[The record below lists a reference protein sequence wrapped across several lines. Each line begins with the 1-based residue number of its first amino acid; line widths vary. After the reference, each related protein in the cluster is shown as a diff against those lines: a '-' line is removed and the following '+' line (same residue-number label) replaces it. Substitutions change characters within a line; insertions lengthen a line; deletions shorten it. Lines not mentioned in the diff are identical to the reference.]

1 MRSVGA
7 LDRSPAISFQG
18 GSRVLRA
25 LRDVGS
31 ALWADPYGRI
41 GACILCLFALAALAS
56 PHIAPYDPWANN
68 YRPDGQLARLEGI
81 STRHW
86 FGTTYYGHDVLSQ
99 TLLGSRLAFA
109 VGLISAL
116 LIGFIGTNVG
126 LISGYFGGRVDD
138 VLMRITD
145 VAYAIPFLPF
155 MIVIVSLFGP
165 RVEVIV
171 GSMSL
176 IFWRT
181 AARVVRSQVL
191 SLRERPY
198 VLAARAA
205 GAGHLRILY
214 VHLLPNVLPLAFLYL
229 VFGVAWAVLT
239 EASLSFVGLGDP
251 NRVSWG
257 LMLFQAFTLGAMRHA
272 WWWVVP
278 PGGALMLFLV
288 GCYFVGRAY
297 EERINP
303 RLRARS

>member
-1 MRSVGA
+1 MRSAGA
-7 LDRSPAISFQG
+7 LDRSSAISLHE

-25 LRDVGS
+25 LREVAR
-31 ALWADPYGRI
+31 ALWADPYGRV
-41 GACILCLFALAALAS
+41 GACILLFFLLLALAS
-56 PHIAPYDPWANN
+56 PYVAPYDPWANN
-68 YRPDGQLARLEGI
+68 YRPDGQLARLEAI

-86 FGTTYYGHDVLSQ
+86 LGTTYYGQDVLSQ

-109 VGLISAL
+109 VGLVSAI
-116 LIGFIGTNVG
+116 LIGTIGTNVG
-126 LISGYFGGRVDD
+126 LVSGYFGGRVDD
-138 VLMRITD
+138 VLMRVTD
-145 VAYAIPFLPF
+145 IAYAIPFLPF

-165 RVEVIV
+165 RVEVII

-176 IFWRT
+176 VFWRT
-181 AARVVRSQVL
+181 AARVVRAQVL

-198 VLAARAA
+198 ILAARAA

-229 VFGVAWAVLT
+229 VFGVAWSVLT

-288 GCYFVGRAY
+288 GCYFLGRAY

-303 RLRARS
+303 RLRARV

>member
-1 MRSVGA
+1 VRSVGA
-7 LDRSPAISFQG
+7 LHRSPAISFQG
-18 GSRVLRA
+18 GSRILRA
-25 LRDVGS
+25 LRDVGG

-145 VAYAIPFLPF
+145 LAYAIPFLPF